1 MSSVPGGKTKMK
13 IMKKCMNFD
22 CNKLYICILKVMSRH
37 MERIIEMSIENCR
50 AIKKADIELN
60 GITVVSGINGC
71 GKTTM
76 SKMLYYIFKNTN
88 DFESLAVSFFRN
100 RVRKYASP
108 LDQALRLLCQDS
120 RQYKRLEY
128 DVRQMTSWDEEM
140 DFINQIHEVE
150 VELTN
155 VLTLG
160 NTDKSSDKYIR
171 LIKIL
176 QDVLEYNESDDLE
189 ELILLV
195 FARIYDLHNS
205 SEIIWNKRPYH
216 ILKNALKRYFPETDW
231 KDIKVKEY
239 GSYIMEDTLDTAVQP
254 HFIQKVI
261 YIDSPMTLKGPT
273 LFGESYDYDLF
284 DILQNKASSS
294 SNIVSDFIKSDVI
307 KGEAY
312 YDQDIRNRSFVF
324 KDNRGRTFDLNECAT
339 GVKSFSIIQMLL
351 DSGFIDENCLLII
364 DEPEAHLHPQWI
376 IEYARMIVLLRK
388 NIKAKFFIASHS
400 TDMVEAIRSLSE
412 AEGIESDLMY
422 YLGEEEADS
431 GLYNFRKLG
440 LDIEPIFASFNK
452 SFERLDYYTS
462 KEQ

>member
-1 MSSVPGGKTKMK
+1 
-13 IMKKCMNFD
+13 MKKCMDFD

-37 MERIIEMSIENCR
+37 MERIIEMSIEHCR

-88 DFESLAVSFFRN
+88 DFESLAVSYFRK
-100 RVRKYASP
+100 RIRKYCGP
-108 LDQALRLLCQDS
+108 LDQAIRLLYPET
-120 RQYKRLEY
+120 RQHQRLEY
-128 DVRQMTSWDEEM
+128 SAMRLTSWDEEM
-140 DFINQIHEVE
+140 EIINQIHEVAN
-150 VELTN
+150 ELKN
-155 VLTLG
+155 ALTLE
-160 NTDKSSDKYIR
+160 NTNESSPKHIR
-171 LIKIL
+171 LVKIF
-176 QDVLEYNESDDLE
+176 QDVLENISSDNLE
-189 ELILLV
+189 ELISLV
-195 FARIYDLHNS
+195 VNKIHELHII
-205 SEIIWNKRPYH
+205 SEEIWSNRPY
-216 ILKNALKRYFPETDW
+216 IVLKDALKRYFPETDW

-239 GSYIMEDTLDTAVQP
+239 GSYIMEDTLDTAIPP
-254 HFIQKVI
+254 HFIQKVV

-273 LFGESYDYDLF
+273 IWGDNYDYDLF
-284 DILQNKASSS
+284 DILQRKGNNN
-294 SNIVSDFIKSDVI
+294 SNIISDFIKKNVI

-312 YDQDIRNRSFVF
+312 FDQDVIKRGFVF
-324 KDNRGRTFDLNECAT
+324 KDSLGRTFDLNECAT